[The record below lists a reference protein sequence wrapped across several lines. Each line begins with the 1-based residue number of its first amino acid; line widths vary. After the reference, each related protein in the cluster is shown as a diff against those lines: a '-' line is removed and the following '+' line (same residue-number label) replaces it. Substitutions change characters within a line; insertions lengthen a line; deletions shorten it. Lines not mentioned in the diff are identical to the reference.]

1 MSYTLKLFIGLLALL
16 ALPALS
22 ACDTGRGP
30 GEDMEAS
37 RGTDTMGRKV
47 LPARASVARGRT
59 MRKARR
65 SDFIVACT
73 GRVQVTAE
81 QLRSF
86 GAGEGIRTLDP
97 NLGKVV
103 LYP

>member
-37 RGTDTMGRKV
+37 RGTDTMGEEG
-47 LPARASVARGRT
+47 P
-59 MRKARR
+59 
-65 SDFIVACT
+65 
-73 GRVQVTAE
+73 
-81 QLRSF
+81 
-86 GAGEGIRTLDP
+86 AGEGVSGTREDDEEGTTQ
-97 NLGKVV
+97 
-103 LYP
+103 